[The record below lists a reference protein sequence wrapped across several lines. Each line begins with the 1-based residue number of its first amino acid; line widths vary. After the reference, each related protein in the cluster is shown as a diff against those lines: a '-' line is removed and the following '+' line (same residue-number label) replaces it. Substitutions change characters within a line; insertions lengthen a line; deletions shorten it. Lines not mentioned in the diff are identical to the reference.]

1 MNPTWVRAFLSLMQ
15 NSFSNF
21 RFSIMSHADAINPN
35 HGPRPTNLI
44 GPQVRYLRERLGLTQ
59 DELAG
64 RLCRYGLELDYV
76 KIGQIENGKRR
87 VVDWELVGFARALG
101 VSVTWLLCGEDGRL

>member
-1 MNPTWVRAFLSLMQ
+1 MTQRPQIRGS
-15 NSFSNF
+15 
-21 RFSIMSHADAINPN
+21 P
-35 HGPRPTNLI
+35 PPTNLI
-44 GPQVRYLRERLGLTQ
+44 GPQVRWMRERLGLTQ

-64 RLCRYGLELDYV
+64 RLSRYGLELDYV

-101 VSVTWLLCGEDGRL
+101 VSVNWLLCGEDGRL